1 MELRLVDQQ
10 TDVIILILLL
20 NVLSTLKFTEN
31 FFLFLDNLL
40 LLNDFRLQDLYLVVD
55 LSSDALLYISDD
67 LDSVCTLDCQLLMMV
82 VFYKASRVGLD
93 RATCMI
99 SLSSSGEL

>member
-67 LDSVCTLDCQLLMMV
+67 LDSVWTLDCQLLMMV
-82 VFYKASRVGLD
+82 VFYKASRVGL
-93 RATCMI
+93 
-99 SLSSSGEL
+99 E